1 MRVFIVVYKVR
12 RAIWR
17 VTGILRTSL
26 VNPNLLMQ
34 LADFTNLPANRQ
46 LDTLYFA
53 GDVLANRY
61 EGENIFLLYNLNG
74 FYVELRYDAYN
85 STLHQVT
92 AFRDTNKLEPYLPYL
107 VD

>member
-1 MRVFIVVYKVR
+1 
-12 RAIWR
+12 
-17 VTGILRTSL
+17 
-26 VNPNLLMQ
+26 MQ